1 MQQTT
6 QPPNM
11 TTFPIFLI
19 PLVIELGN
27 FQLRSATPWGEM
39 GWFMAGIL
47 ILAGLSFAIL
57 KWNHRSRPDP
67 FI

>member
-1 MQQTT
+1 
-6 QPPNM
+6 M
-11 TTFPIFLI
+11 TTFITLFI
-19 PLVIELGN
+19 PLVIELGD

-57 KWNHRSRPDP
+57 RWSRRSRPDP
-67 FI
+67 FV